1 MDAADAEPFDGLGSS
16 TQHPHAEMEV
26 EMRMRSVALLMIGVF
41 TGVFSA
47 CAPPKAQNSPEI
59 AAVDKAWEEAF
70 NGGDAAKLASFY
82 LDDARLLPPNAP
94 MAQGRAAI
102 EKAFQDMFGAGGIKG
117 TLNGLETIASG
128 DVGYSVGT
136 YEMTDAQGAVL
147 DRGKYIG
154 VLRKVGNDWK
164 FSNDTWNSDMPAA
177 AGDSEKMIVV
187 FKTKD
192 DNRWKA
198 AWTENKRAELFAQH
212 GAPSVTHFS
221 GPGPGQ
227 HALLVTVAD
236 KNAFSTWATSP
247 EGSASK
253 AEDGV
258 LDEGFMILSP
268 NP

>member
-1 MDAADAEPFDGLGSS
+1 
-16 TQHPHAEMEV
+16 
-26 EMRMRSVALLMIGVF
+26 MRMRSVVLLTMSGLVGV
-41 TGVFSA
+41 VSA

-59 AAVDKAWEEAF
+59 AAVGKSWEEAF
-70 NGGDAAKLASFY
+70 NAADAAKLASFY
-82 LDDARLLPPNAP
+82 MDDARLLPPNAP
-94 MAQGRAAI
+94 LAQGKAAI
-102 EKAFQDMFGAGGIKG
+102 EKTFHDMLGTGGVKG
-117 TLNGLETIASG
+117 TLNELEATAAG

-136 YEMTDAQGAVL
+136 YEMKDAQGAVV

-177 AGDSEKMIVV
+177 AGDSGKMIIV

-192 DNRWKA
+192 DDRWRA
-198 AWTENKRAELFAQH
+198 AWTERKRAELFAQH
-212 GAPSVTHFS
+212 GAPSVTVFS

-227 HALLVTVAD
+227 NALLVNVAD
-236 KNAFSTWATSP
+236 KNAFTTWATSP

-268 NP
+268 KP